1 MAAISSLFSPTPSF
15 STPLSS
21 FKLSPKHP
29 QDSNLHLTCL
39 SRRDF
44 LNGSAALLPLLISP
58 PPPSLAREVEVGSY
72 LPPSPAN
79 PSFVLFSAT
88 SKDTPALRAGNV
100 QPYKFILPPT
110 WKQMRIANI
119 LSGNYCQ
126 PKCAEPWIEV
136 KFEDE
141 KQGKIQVVASPLIR
155 LTNKPNATIED
166 IGTPDKVIASLGPFV
181 TGNTLDP
188 DELVKTSIEKRGDQT
203 VPSSSSSSPN
213 AYFAYTT
220 SMCLILHMLS
230 RDRTILQRRRQR
242 GTPSSSLSPAPT
254 TSSGHRQRKPCK
266 QFLIPLKCKA
276 FDVGEKNT

>member
-21 FKLSPKHP
+21 FKLSPKLP
-29 QDSNLHLTCL
+29 QDSSLHLTSL

-166 IGTPDKVIASLGPFV
+166 IGTPEKVIASLGPFV

-188 DELVKTSIEKRGDQT
+188 DELVETSIEKRGVQT
-203 VPSSSSSSPN
+203 YYKYVLDTPYALTGSHNLAKATAKGNTVILFVASANDKQWPSSEKTLQ
-213 AYFAYTT
+213 A
-220 SMCLILHMLS
+220 ILDS
-230 RDRTILQRRRQR
+230 
-242 GTPSSSLSPAPT
+242 
-254 TSSGHRQRKPCK
+254 
-266 QFLIPLKCKA
+266 FE
-276 FDVGEKNT
+276 V